1 MLLYEAGEGLRFDE
15 MAVRAGVAGILR
27 VMHAEDM
34 LPAKGITPSRRQ
46 SHVCSSSTWLRAP
59 VGGLLRTFRAEGE
72 TVKQGDALA
81 TVSDPFGKT
90 EEDIIAPHDGILIGR
105 AILPVVNEGDA
116 VFHLAKLLPKAVADT
131 VEDMITQLESDPLFD
146 EDEII

>member
-1 MLLYEAGEGLRFDE
+1 
-15 MAVRAGVAGILR
+15 
-27 VMHAEDM
+27 MHAEDM
-34 LPAKGITPSRRQ
+34 LPAKGIAPSRRQ

-116 VFHLAKLLPKAVADT
+116 LFHIAVPRRIAHA
-131 VEDMITQLESDPLFD
+131 EAAAQGMGEHLEAAPLFD